1 MFSPS
6 IPLLLSIRQNKN
18 KVGTFIYILIS
29 LAFSA
34 FFSGMEIAFI
44 SSNKLLFE
52 MDRDERSLSSK
63 VLSLFYRN
71 PNLFI
76 STMLVGN
83 NIALVVYGL
92 QMAIVL
98 EPLIARVV
106 TNEALIV
113 LVQSILSTLLILFAG
128 EFIPKTIFKIN
139 PNFSLRLFALP
150 LFLIYIVLFPISKLS
165 SLLSFVILKL
175 GGVKDLST
183 SPQALGKVDLD
194 YFIQQR
200 MEEAPQHSELDTEVK
215 IFQNALDFSS
225 VRLRDCI
232 VPRTEI
238 VACDTA
244 TSVEDLRARFVET
257 GLSKIVVYKENID
270 DIIGYIHSSE
280 LFSNPDDWT
289 KRIRKVP
296 IVPET
301 MAANKL
307 MKLLMQ
313 EKKSLAVVVDEFGG
327 TSGIVTL
334 EDLVEEIFGEIEDEH
349 DVKSHVAKRVGEH
362 EYLLSGR
369 MEIDT
374 LNEKFNL
381 DLPESDDYVTI
392 AGFIL
397 HFYQKFPK
405 VNETIQIENYTFKVI
420 RVTATKIELVRMTVD
435 K

>member
-1 MFSPS
+1 
-6 IPLLLSIRQNKN
+6 
-18 KVGTFIYILIS
+18 
-29 LAFSA
+29 
-34 FFSGMEIAFI
+34 MEIAFI
-44 SSNKLLFE
+44 SSNKLRYEL
-52 MDRDERSLSSK
+52 DKKHRSLSSK
-63 VLSLFYRN
+63 ILGIFFRN
-71 PNLFI
+71 PNQYI

-83 NIALVVYGL
+83 NIALVIYGL

-98 EPLIARVV
+98 EPHIRTLFQ
-106 TNEALIV
+106 TDNEALV
-113 LVQSILSTLLILFAG
+113 VFLQSVVSTLLILFAG
-128 EFIPKTIFKIN
+128 EFIPKTIFKLN
-139 PNFSLRLFALP
+139 PNLSLNLFAVP
-150 LFLIYIVLFPISKLS
+150 LFIIYILLYPISKFS
-165 SLLSFVILKL
+165 SLLSGLFLKL
-175 GGVKDLST
+175 GGVKNLDNPGNQS
-183 SPQALGKVDLD
+183 LGKVDLD

-200 MEEAPQHSELDTEVK
+200 IEDAPKHSELDTEVK
-215 IFQNALDFSS
+215 IFQNALDFSN

-238 VACDTA
+238 VACDMATA
-244 TSVEDLRARFVET
+244 IEDLRARFVET
-257 GLSKIVVYKENID
+257 GLSKILVYRENID
-270 DIIGYIHSSE
+270 DIIGFIHSSE
-280 LFSNPDDWT
+280 LFKNPADWT
-289 KRIRKVP
+289 KQIRKVP

-349 DVKSHVAKRVGEH
+349 DVKSHVAKRVGDH

-374 LNEKFNL
+374 LNEMFGL
-381 DLPESDDYVTI
+381 ELPESDDYVTI
-392 AGFIL
+392 AGLIL

-405 VNETIQIENYTFKVI
+405 VNETIQIENYTFKIVK
-420 RVTATKIELVRMTVD
+420 VTATKIELVRMTVD

>member
-1 MFSPS
+1 MNA
-6 IPLLLSIRQNKN
+6 L
-18 KVGTFIYILIS
+18 TYILIS

-44 SSNKLLFE
+44 SSNKLRFE
-52 MDRDERSLSSK
+52 LDKKDKSLTSRI
-63 VLSLFYRN
+63 LDIFYSN
-71 PNLFI
+71 PNQFI

-92 QMAIVL
+92 QMAIIL
-98 EPLIARVV
+98 EPFIAQIVN
-106 TNEALIV
+106 NEALIV
-113 LVQSILSTLLILFAG
+113 LIQSIISTLLILFTG
-128 EFIPKTIFKIN
+128 EFIPKTIFKLN
-139 PNFSLRLFALP
+139 PNFSLSLFSVP
-150 LFLIYIVLFPISKLS
+150 LLFIYVVLYPISKCS

-175 GGVKDLST
+175 IGVKNVSEGGQRT
-183 SPQALGKVDLD
+183 LGKVDLD
-194 YFIQQR
+194 FFIQQSI
-200 MEEAPQHSELDTEVK
+200 EDAPQNSEMDTEVK
-215 IFQNALDFSS
+215 IFQNALDFSN

-238 VACDTA
+238 VACDKAA
-244 TSVEDLRARFVET
+244 TLEELRSRFIET
-257 GLSKIVVYKENID
+257 GLSKILVYNDNID
-270 DIIGYIHSSE
+270 DIVGYIHSSE
-280 LFSNPDDWT
+280 MFKNPEDWT
-289 KRIRKVP
+289 QNIRSVS

-307 MKLLMQ
+307 MKVLMQ
-313 EKKSLAVVVDEFGG
+313 DKKSLAVVVDEFGG

-349 DVKSHVAKRVGEH
+349 DIKSYVAKKISDN

-374 LNEKFNL
+374 LNEKFSL
-381 DLPESDDYVTI
+381 ELPESDDYVTI

-405 VNETIQIENYTFKVI
+405 LNETIEIEKYTFKI
-420 RVTATKIELVRMTVD
+420 IKVTATKIELVRMKVAD
-435 K
+435 

>member
-1 MFSPS
+1 MNA
-6 IPLLLSIRQNKN
+6 L
-18 KVGTFIYILIS
+18 TYILIS

-44 SSNKLLFE
+44 SSNKLRFE
-52 MDRDERSLSSK
+52 LDKKNKSLTSRI
-63 VLSLFYRN
+63 LDIFYRN
-71 PNLFI
+71 PNQFI

-98 EPLIARVV
+98 EPFIARVV
-106 TNEALIV
+106 DNEALIV
-113 LVQSILSTLLILFAG
+113 LVQSIISTLLILFTG
-128 EFIPKTIFKIN
+128 EFIPKTIFKFN
-139 PNFSLRLFALP
+139 PNFSLRLFSVPVLV
-150 LFLIYIVLFPISKLS
+150 IYILLYPISKFSALVS
-165 SLLSFVILKL
+165 YLILKL
-175 GGVKDLST
+175 LGVKNVNGT
-183 SPQALGKVDLD
+183 VQRTLGKVDLD
-194 YFIQQR
+194 FFIQQSI
-200 MEEAPQHSELDTEVK
+200 EDAPQNSEMDTEVK

-238 VACDTA
+238 VACDKTA
-244 TSVEDLRARFVET
+244 TVEELRSRFIET
-257 GLSKIVVYKENID
+257 GLSKILVFNENID

-280 LFSNPDDWT
+280 MFKNPEDWT
-289 KRIRKVP
+289 QSIRSVS

-313 EKKSLAVVVDEFGG
+313 DKKSLAVVVDEFGG

-349 DVKSHVAKRVGEH
+349 DIKSYVAKMVGDK

-374 LNEKFNL
+374 LNEKFGL
-381 DLPESDDYVTI
+381 ELPESDDYVTI
-392 AGFIL
+392 AGYIL

-405 VNETIQIENYTFKVI
+405 LHESIVIDKYTFKI
-420 RVTATKIELVRMTVD
+420 IKVTATKIELVRMKVAES
-435 K
+435 